1 MRATMKTWILITL
14 MSICS
19 TILFSQSMSKKHR
32 IIKVEIEIKAP
43 ADRVWEAMVLDYGEI
58 SNFSPYIYT
67 SSYIK
72 GSLKGKLGA
81 KRKCS
86 FNEKGTR
93 WTHERIEQIDNKN
106 RVMRNIVIEAEKFP
120 LDIDNSQ
127 AYYRVRDN
135 GNGTCTASYEF
146 QFRTKPAFIGAIAK
160 GNFKKTLI
168 GTLIGLKH
176 YVETGEKVNASNGRY
191 KEIKRRYPEVTVVK

>member
-1 MRATMKTWILITL
+1 MKATMKTWILGTF
-14 MSICS
+14 MFICS
-19 TILFSQSMSKKHR
+19 TVAFSQSMSKKHR
-32 IIKVEIEIKAP
+32 IIKVEIEIKASP
-43 ADRVWEAMVLDYGEI
+43 DRVWEAMVLDYGEI

-67 SSYIK
+67 SDYIN
-72 GSLKGKLGA
+72 GSLKGELGA

-93 WTHERIEQIDNKN
+93 WTHERIEEIDNENK
-106 RVMRNIVIEAEKFP
+106 VMRNIVIDAEKFP

-135 GNGTCTASYEF
+135 GNGTSTASYEF

-191 KEIKRRYPEVTVVK
+191 KEIKKRYPEVKVVK

>member
-1 MRATMKTWILITL
+1 MKATMKTWILGTF
-14 MSICS
+14 MFICS
-19 TILFSQSMSKKHR
+19 TVAFSQSMSKNHR
-32 IIKVEIEIKAP
+32 IIKVEIEIKASP
-43 ADRVWEAMVLDYGEI
+43 DRVWEAMVLDYGEI

-67 SSYIK
+67 SDYIN
-72 GSLKGKLGA
+72 GSLKSELGA

-93 WTHERIEQIDNKN
+93 WTHERIEEIDNENK
-106 RVMRNIVIEAEKFP
+106 VMRNIVTDAEKFP

-127 AYYRVRDN
+127 SYYRVRDN
-135 GNGTCTASYEF
+135 GNGTSTASYEF

-168 GTLIGLKH
+168 GLKH
-176 YVETGEKVNASNGRY
+176 YVENGEKVNASNGRY
-191 KEIKRRYPEVTVVK
+191 KEIKKRYPEVTVVK